1 MKKLIALLL
10 LTALVLGGCAAS
22 PAAPIL
28 NAAGVSVNLMANIT
42 AKPVA
47 DASDTGSLSKA
58 ATDLSVA
65 LLKNAAESGKTV
77 VLSPYSVMQALGMT
91 ANGAKGETLQQLELA
106 LGMPIAELNKAFAAV
121 QPDSAFRNANALW
134 FRDDGSLEVSSDFLQ
149 ACADYYGADAY
160 AAPFDESTRTDIN
173 QWVSDHTDQRIPEM
187 LKELRSNAALYL
199 VNALCFDGKWVEPY
213 SEDAIWDGV
222 FYAAD
227 GSEQNA
233 RMMSSEEALYL
244 KDDSATGFL
253 KPYAGGR
260 YSLAA
265 ILPNGSLDDYVQK
278 LDGDALRALIDG
290 ASDDPVQAVLPQLE
304 LKSDCELADALRA
317 LGINDLFDDSAD
329 LSGIDGKQDLSV
341 GRVLHSAVLRVDEN
355 GTEAAASTVEEIEM
369 MGLRETNSVV
379 LDHPFLLVI
388 WDNQTQLPVFL
399 AAVNSVR

>member
-10 LTALVLGGCAAS
+10 LAALVLGGCAAS
-22 PAAPIL
+22 PAAPIP
-28 NAAGVSVNLMANIT
+28 NAAGVSVNLMANIS
-42 AKPVA
+42 AKPVT

-58 ATDLSVA
+58 ATDFSVA

-244 KDDSATGFL
+244 KDGSATGFL

-278 LDGDALRALIDG
+278 LDG
-290 ASDDPVQAVLPQLE
+290 
-304 LKSDCELADALRA
+304 DALRA

-369 MGLRETNSVV
+369 MGLRETYSVV

>member
-22 PAAPIL
+22 PAAPIP

-58 ATDLSVA
+58 ATDFSVA

-222 FYAAD
+222 FHAAD

-244 KDDSATGFL
+244 KDGSATGFL

-278 LDGDALRALIDG
+278 LDG
-290 ASDDPVQAVLPQLE
+290 
-304 LKSDCELADALRA
+304 DALRA

-369 MGLRETNSVV
+369 MGLRETYSVV

>member
-22 PAAPIL
+22 PAAPIP

-58 ATDLSVA
+58 ATDFSVT

-199 VNALCFDGKWVEPY
+199 VNALCFEGKWVEPY

-244 KDDSATGFL
+244 KDGSATGFL

-329 LSGIDGKQDLSV
+329 LSGINGKQDLSV

-369 MGLRETNSVV
+369 MGLRETYSVV

>member
-22 PAAPIL
+22 PAAPIP

-58 ATDLSVA
+58 ATDFSVA

-187 LKELRSNAALYL
+187 LKELRSSAALYL

-222 FYAAD
+222 FHAAD

-244 KDDSATGFL
+244 KDGSATGFL

-260 YSLAA
+260 YCLAA

-278 LDGDALRALIDG
+278 LDG
-290 ASDDPVQAVLPQLE
+290 
-304 LKSDCELADALRA
+304 DALRA

-369 MGLRETNSVV
+369 MGLRETYSVV

>member
-1 MKKLIALLL
+1 
-10 LTALVLGGCAAS
+10 
-22 PAAPIL
+22 
-28 NAAGVSVNLMANIT
+28 MANIT

-58 ATDLSVA
+58 ATDFSVA

-244 KDDSATGFL
+244 KDGSATGFL

-329 LSGIDGKQDLSV
+329 LSGINGKQDLSV

-369 MGLRETNSVV
+369 MGLRETYSVV

>member
-22 PAAPIL
+22 PAAPIP

-58 ATDLSVA
+58 ATDFSVA

-222 FYAAD
+222 FYTAD

-388 WDNQTQLPVFL
+388 WDNQTQLSVFL

>member
-1 MKKLIALLL
+1 MKKLLALLL
-10 LTALVLGGCAAS
+10 LTAVLLGGCAS
-22 PAAPIL
+22 VPSTPTPAAG
-28 NAAGVSVNLMANIT
+28 GVSVNLMASIT
-42 AKPVA
+42 AKPVT

-58 ATDLSVA
+58 ATDFSVT

-91 ANGAKGETLQQLELA
+91 ANGAKGETLQQIELA
-106 LGMPIAELNKAFAAV
+106 LGMPIADLNKAFAAV
-121 QPDSAFRNANALW
+121 QPDSTFQNANALW
-134 FRDDGSLEVSSDFLQ
+134 FRNDGSLEVSSDFLQ

-187 LKELRSNAALYL
+187 LKELSPGAALYL
-199 VNALCFDGKWVEPY
+199 VNALCFDGKWAEPY

-244 KDDSATGFL
+244 QDSNATGFV
-253 KPYAGGR
+253 KPYADGR

-265 ILPNGSLDDYVQK
+265 ILPNGTLDGYLQT
-278 LDGDALRALIDG
+278 LDGDALRALIDS
-290 ASDDPVQAVLPQLE
+290 ASDEPVQTVLPQLE
-304 LKSDCELADALRA
+304 LKSDRDLSGALQA
-317 LGINDLFDDSAD
+317 LGISDLFDESAD
-329 LSGIDGKQDLSV
+329 LSGIDGKQDLFVS
-341 GRVLHSAVLRVDEN
+341 RVLHSAVLRVDEN
-355 GTEAAASTVEEIEM
+355 GTKAAASTVMEIETM
-369 MGLRETNSVV
+369 AIRPMNSVV

-388 WDNQTQLPVFL
+388 WDNQTNLPLFL

>member
-22 PAAPIL
+22 PAAPIP

-58 ATDLSVA
+58 ATDFSVA

-244 KDDSATGFL
+244 KDGSATGFL

-278 LDGDALRALIDG
+278 LDG
-290 ASDDPVQAVLPQLE
+290 
-304 LKSDCELADALRA
+304 DALRA

>member
-22 PAAPIL
+22 PAAPIP

-58 ATDLSVA
+58 ATDFSVE

-244 KDDSATGFL
+244 KDGSATGFL

-278 LDGDALRALIDG
+278 LDGNALRALIDG

-329 LSGIDGKQDLSV
+329 LSGINGKQDLSV

-369 MGLRETNSVV
+369 MGLREPNSVV

>member
-22 PAAPIL
+22 PAAPIP

-58 ATDLSVA
+58 ATDFSVA

-244 KDDSATGFL
+244 KDGSATGFL
-253 KPYAGGR
+253 KPYAGER

-278 LDGDALRALIDG
+278 LDG
-290 ASDDPVQAVLPQLE
+290 
-304 LKSDCELADALRA
+304 DALRA

-369 MGLRETNSVV
+369 MGLRETYSVV

>member
-22 PAAPIL
+22 PAAPIP

-58 ATDLSVA
+58 ATDFSVA

-121 QPDSAFRNANALW
+121 QPDSAFRSANALW

-244 KDDSATGFL
+244 KDGSATGFL

-265 ILPNGSLDDYVQK
+265 ILPNGSLDDYVQN
-278 LDGDALRALIDG
+278 LDG
-290 ASDDPVQAVLPQLE
+290 
-304 LKSDCELADALRA
+304 DALRA

-369 MGLRETNSVV
+369 MGLRETYSVV

>member
-22 PAAPIL
+22 PAAPIP

-58 ATDLSVA
+58 ATDFSVA

-121 QPDSAFRNANALW
+121 QPDSAFQNANALW

-199 VNALCFDGKWVEPY
+199 VNALCFEGKWVEP
-213 SEDAIWDGV
+213 
-222 FYAAD
+222 
-227 GSEQNA
+227 
-233 RMMSSEEALYL
+233 
-244 KDDSATGFL
+244 
-253 KPYAGGR
+253 
-260 YSLAA
+260 
-265 ILPNGSLDDYVQK
+265 
-278 LDGDALRALIDG
+278 
-290 ASDDPVQAVLPQLE
+290 
-304 LKSDCELADALRA
+304 
-317 LGINDLFDDSAD
+317 
-329 LSGIDGKQDLSV
+329 
-341 GRVLHSAVLRVDEN
+341 
-355 GTEAAASTVEEIEM
+355 
-369 MGLRETNSVV
+369 
-379 LDHPFLLVI
+379 
-388 WDNQTQLPVFL
+388 
-399 AAVNSVR
+399 

>member
-1 MKKLIALLL
+1 MKKLLALLL
-10 LTALVLGGCAAS
+10 LTAVLLGGCAS
-22 PAAPIL
+22 VPSTPTPAAG
-28 NAAGVSVNLMANIT
+28 GVSVNLMASIT
-42 AKPVA
+42 AKPVT

-58 ATDLSVA
+58 ATDFSVA

-91 ANGAKGETLQQLELA
+91 ANGAKGETLQLIELA
-106 LGMPIAELNKAFAAV
+106 LGMPIADLNKAFAAV
-121 QPDSAFRNANALW
+121 QPDSTFQNANALW
-134 FRDDGSLEVSSDFLQ
+134 FHDGSLEVSSDFLQ

-187 LKELRSNAALYL
+187 LKELSPDAALYL
-199 VNALCFDGKWVEPY
+199 VNALCFDGKWAEPY

-244 KDDSATGFL
+244 QDSNATGFV
-253 KPYAGGR
+253 KPYADGR

-265 ILPNGSLDDYVQK
+265 ILPNGTLDGYLQT
-278 LDGDALRALIDG
+278 LDGDALRALIG
-290 ASDDPVQAVLPQLE
+290 SASDEPVQTVLPQLE
-304 LKSDCELADALRA
+304 LKSDRELSDALKA
-317 LGINDLFDDSAD
+317 LGISDLFDESAD
-329 LSGIDGKQDLSV
+329 LSGIDGKQDLFVS
-341 GRVLHSAVLRVDEN
+341 RVLHSAVLRVDEN
-355 GTEAAASTVEEIEM
+355 GTKAAASTVM
-369 MGLRETNSVV
+369 ETETMAIRPMNSVV

-388 WDNQTQLPVFL
+388 WDNQTNLPLFL

>member
-22 PAAPIL
+22 PAAPIP
-28 NAAGVSVNLMANIT
+28 NASGVSVNLMANIT

-58 ATDLSVA
+58 ATDFSVA

-222 FYAAD
+222 FHAAD

-244 KDDSATGFL
+244 KDGSATGFL

-278 LDGDALRALIDG
+278 LDG
-290 ASDDPVQAVLPQLE
+290 
-304 LKSDCELADALRA
+304 DALRA

-369 MGLRETNSVV
+369 MGLRETYSVV

>member
-22 PAAPIL
+22 PAAPIP

-47 DASDTGSLSKA
+47 DASDTSSLSKA
-58 ATDLSVA
+58 AADFSVA

-173 QWVSDHTDQRIPEM
+173 QWVSDHTNQRIPEM

-244 KDDSATGFL
+244 KDGSATGFL

-369 MGLRETNSVV
+369 MGLRETYSVV

>member
-1 MKKLIALLL
+1 MKKLLALLL
-10 LTALVLGGCAAS
+10 LTAVLLGGCAS
-22 PAAPIL
+22 VPSTPTPAAG
-28 NAAGVSVNLMANIT
+28 GVSVNLMASIT
-42 AKPVA
+42 AKPVT

-58 ATDLSVA
+58 ATDFSVA

-91 ANGAKGETLQQLELA
+91 ANGAKGETLQQIELA
-106 LGMPIAELNKAFAAV
+106 LGMPIADLNKAFAAV
-121 QPDSAFRNANALW
+121 QPDSTFQNANALW

-187 LKELRSNAALYL
+187 LKELSPDAALCL
-199 VNALCFDGKWVEPY
+199 VNALCFDGKWAEPY

-244 KDDSATGFL
+244 QDSNATGFV
-253 KPYAGGR
+253 KPYADGR

-265 ILPNGSLDDYVQK
+265 ILPNGTLDGYLQT
-278 LDGDALRALIDG
+278 LDGDALRALIDS
-290 ASDDPVQAVLPQLE
+290 ASDEPVQTVLPQLE
-304 LKSDCELADALRA
+304 LKSDRDLSGALQA
-317 LGINDLFDDSAD
+317 LGISDLFDESAD
-329 LSGIDGKQDLSV
+329 LSGIDGKQDLFVS
-341 GRVLHSAVLRVDEN
+341 RVLHSAVLRVDEN
-355 GTEAAASTVEEIEM
+355 GTKAAASTVMEIETM
-369 MGLRETNSVV
+369 AIRPMNSVV

-388 WDNQTQLPVFL
+388 WDNQTNLPLFL

>member
-22 PAAPIL
+22 PAAPIP

-42 AKPVA
+42 AKPVT

-58 ATDLSVA
+58 ATDFSVA

-199 VNALCFDGKWVEPY
+199 VNALCFEGKWVEPY

-222 FYAAD
+222 FHAAD

-244 KDDSATGFL
+244 KDGSATGFL
-253 KPYAGGR
+253 KPYEGGR

-290 ASDDPVQAVLPQLE
+290 ASDDPVQAVLPQLD
-304 LKSDCELADALRA
+304 LKSDCELVRRFRRSLRH
-317 LGINDLFDDSAD
+317 
-329 LSGIDGKQDLSV
+329 Q
-341 GRVLHSAVLRVDEN
+341 R
-355 GTEAAASTVEEIEM
+355 
-369 MGLRETNSVV
+369 
-379 LDHPFLLVI
+379 
-388 WDNQTQLPVFL
+388 
-399 AAVNSVR
+399 

>member
-22 PAAPIL
+22 PAAPIP

-47 DASDTGSLSKA
+47 DASDTSSLSKA
-58 ATDLSVA
+58 ATDFSVA

-134 FRDDGSLEVSSDFLQ
+134 FRDDGSLEVSPDFLQ

-160 AAPFDESTRTDIN
+160 AAPFNESTRTDIN

-244 KDDSATGFL
+244 KDGSVTGFL

-329 LSGIDGKQDLSV
+329 LSGINGKQDLSV
-341 GRVLHSAVLRVDEN
+341 GRVLHSAVLRVDEK

>member
-22 PAAPIL
+22 PAAPIP

-58 ATDLSVA
+58 APDFSVA